1 MSQQTILVIDDDTSI
16 RLTLSKILTK
26 EGYQLIQ
33 AENGEVAID
42 ICQTKQPDL
51 ILLDVIM
58 PDMDGFETCQAL
70 RNLPLIES
78 VPILMLTGLDD
89 IHAIDS
95 AFSAGATDFITKP
108 INWPLLVRRVRY
120 ALRTYRLTQKLAKAQ
135 LRQAHAQ
142 DVAKLGFWEW
152 VPQPDQMTWSK
163 GLAQVF
169 SIQPDQS
176 PQSLADYLRRVP
188 KEQIAGIQQS
198 AQALLSGQS
207 KRISLQHDLIFAN
220 QTYHIRVIAEL
231 DEHQHIFGVIQD
243 ISELLQTEKALEFQ
257 TYYDPITHLSNRLH
271 FTQQVDKAL
280 AKPYASDSLA
290 IISIDIDR
298 FNLINNTLGHAQ
310 GDIFLKD
317 FANRIRQYLDHHYPC
332 ARMSA
337 DEFSILVNTPM
348 SPENLQHWV
357 EGLQAE
363 LTIPYEFSQTL
374 VHIETSVGIALPPK
388 DGLCSADLLNA
399 AVQARKSAK
408 SLGGNQFRFYD
419 PKQQPDHSRRLTL
432 ETALH
437 QALQQGQFV
446 LHYQPQLNLQTNKI
460 VGVEAL
466 VRWQHPEL
474 GMISPAEF
482 VPIIEEMDLIHAFG
496 DWTLRSAVNQA
507 KIWHDQGHPIRVGI
521 NLSARQFLRNDL
533 ISNIAQALKDAQ
545 LPPQLLDLEITE
557 GIAMQN
563 PNSALHTLE
572 ALKATGITIAIDDF
586 GTGYSSLE
594 YLQKFPV
601 EYIKIDRAFIKDMM
615 TNLSDQAIV
624 RAIIAIA
631 NSMNRRIIA
640 EGIEKAEEA
649 ALLKQM
655 GCHEIQGYYL
665 SKPISATE
673 TQHFI
678 EKYHATPPLE

>member
-1 MSQQTILVIDDDTSI
+1 
-16 RLTLSKILTK
+16 
-26 EGYQLIQ
+26 
-33 AENGEVAID
+33 
-42 ICQTKQPDL
+42 
-51 ILLDVIM
+51 
-58 PDMDGFETCQAL
+58 
-70 RNLPLIES
+70 
-78 VPILMLTGLDD
+78 
-89 IHAIDS
+89 
-95 AFSAGATDFITKP
+95 
-108 INWPLLVRRVRY
+108 
-120 ALRTYRLTQKLAKAQ
+120 
-135 LRQAHAQ
+135 
-142 DVAKLGFWEW
+142 
-152 VPQPDQMTWSK
+152 
-163 GLAQVF
+163 
-169 SIQPDQS
+169 
-176 PQSLADYLRRVP
+176 
-188 KEQIAGIQQS
+188 
-198 AQALLSGQS
+198 
-207 KRISLQHDLIFAN
+207 
-220 QTYHIRVIAEL
+220 
-231 DEHQHIFGVIQD
+231 
-243 ISELLQTEKALEFQ
+243 
-257 TYYDPITHLSNRLH
+257 
-271 FTQQVDKAL
+271 
-280 AKPYASDSLA
+280 
-290 IISIDIDR
+290 
-298 FNLINNTLGHAQ
+298 
-310 GDIFLKD
+310 
-317 FANRIRQYLDHHYPC
+317 
-332 ARMSA
+332 
-337 DEFSILVNTPM
+337 
-348 SPENLQHWV
+348 
-357 EGLQAE
+357 
-363 LTIPYEFSQTL
+363 
-374 VHIETSVGIALPPK
+374 
-388 DGLCSADLLNA
+388 
-399 AVQARKSAK
+399 
-408 SLGGNQFRFYD
+408 
-419 PKQQPDHSRRLTL
+419 
-432 ETALH
+432 LH